1 MSSVADAYSDLNLAA
16 NQAQRSAAFRQK
28 CVAALQAIFRKV
40 AEGESAG
47 VVAGESAETYASDY
61 FTLQWGTHFVSL
73 LESTLTGAQSTVEVS
88 EAAFH
93 ELAQASAAGASKRAL
108 SQRGELSTQASL
120 AIDEAQLQFVFTE
133 YQRYYNYPSPIWCHR
148 SSLLSL
154 SNLYSWSPSSAKI
167 STPVMS
173 IRYYVDGTYR
183 IVL

>member
-28 CVAALQAIFRKV
+28 CVAALQGIFRKV

-61 FTLQWGTHFVSL
+61 FTLQWGTQFVSL

-133 YQRYYNYPSPIWCHR
+133 YQRFY
-148 SSLLSL
+148 
-154 SNLYSWSPSSAKI
+154 
-167 STPVMS
+167 
-173 IRYYVDGTYR
+173 TY
-183 IVL
+183 